1 MIGLQTQ
8 SSPVVLDISKLVV
21 GMREDLRRLLREDI
35 QFDLALLTTG
45 GCLVTADPGQMHE
58 LILHLVLD
66 ARDAMPD
73 GGSLQI
79 TVERKR
85 INEVGSLYPESPG
98 DYVMVTVRD
107 SPARRPVKVDRR
119 VVKGRGLSLI
129 ASYDA
134 IKRCGG
140 HVSVSRRAGETVFR
154 VFLPCLAS
162 SAQTALGNASR

>member
-1 MIGLQTQ
+1 MTKKLPDGSERKVPAGGRVLMIGLQTQ

-85 INEVGSLYPESPG
+85 I
-98 DYVMVTVRD
+98 
-107 SPARRPVKVDRR
+107 
-119 VVKGRGLSLI
+119 
-129 ASYDA
+129 
-134 IKRCGG
+134 
-140 HVSVSRRAGETVFR
+140 
-154 VFLPCLAS
+154 
-162 SAQTALGNASR
+162 